1 MKTKKKLNDCRML
14 MIYQSQGRY
23 HEKKQKKGEEKLFG
37 AKVRKSIL

>member
-1 MKTKKKLNDCRML
+1 ML

-23 HEKKQKKGEEKLFG
+23 HEKKKKQKKGEEKLFG